1 MNKLN
6 EIKQKLDS
14 LADPSNQQQI
24 QRFFKTGKG
33 DYAEGDIFLGIRT
46 PMLRKLAAQ
55 YQDLSLND
63 AEQLLQS
70 PIHEHRSLA
79 LMLWVTQFPKANK
92 AQQQRLFERYLQNTK
107 FINNW
112 DLVDISAP
120 TLVGQYLLEKEREIL
135 YKLVASESLWE
146 RRIAVVATLT
156 FIRHQQFEDIL
167 KFAKLLLNEPHDLI
181 HKAVGWMLREAG
193 KQNLSVLKAFIDE
206 YDTQLPRTTL
216 RYAIEHFDE
225 EQRQFHLKRKK
236 VC

>member
-1 MNKLN
+1 MNKLD
-6 EIKQKLDS
+6 ELKQKLDS
-14 LADPSNQQQI
+14 LADPINQQQT
-24 QRFFKTGKG
+24 QGFFKTGKG

-55 YQDLSLND
+55 YQDLSLDD

-70 PIHEHRSLA
+70 PIHEQRSIA
-79 LMLWVTQFPKANK
+79 LMLWVAQFPKADK
-92 AQQQRLFERYLQNTK
+92 TQQQRLFERYLQNTK